1 MFYLCQLNELVLYR
15 YDTDKT
21 LIWMRCTRE
30 TTLCDKVCQWL
41 AGFLRVLACLSVTCW
56 FFPGT
61 CMFVS
66 DLLVFSGYLHVC
78 QWLAGFLWVLAC
90 LSVTCWFSPG
100 TCWFSPG
107 TCKVWRYQRGI
118 QKSDKWIYNDPQNTT
133 VYRKLKIKKLEL
145 HLKTGA

>member
-41 AGFLRVLACLSVTCW
+41 ADFLRVLACLSVTCW
-56 FFPGT
+56 FSPGT

-78 QWLAGFLWVLAC
+78 QWLAGFLRVLAC

-107 TCKVWRYQRGI
+107 TCWFSPGTCMFAQEKFEDTKEESRSQTNGYTMI
-118 QKSDKWIYNDPQNTT
+118 
-133 VYRKLKIKKLEL
+133 
-145 HLKTGA
+145 HKTLPYTEN